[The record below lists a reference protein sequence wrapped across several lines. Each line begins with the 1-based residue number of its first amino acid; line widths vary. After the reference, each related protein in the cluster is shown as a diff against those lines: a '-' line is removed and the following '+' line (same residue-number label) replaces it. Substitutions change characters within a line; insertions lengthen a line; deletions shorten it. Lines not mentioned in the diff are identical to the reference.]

1 MTANEFC
8 RPSGS
13 PTPAKLDADPP
24 DAIRVDRDPE
34 NIHGV
39 FDCADSAD
47 PADRCWSRAS
57 QAGARATGNH
67 ATSTVR
73 VADRSSVFIP
83 GHSLILGLLRLR
95 ANGG

>member
-1 MTANEFC
+1 MSAMTANEFC

-47 PADRCWSRAS
+47 PADRC
-57 QAGARATGNH
+57 G
-67 ATSTVR
+67 
-73 VADRSSVFIP
+73 SVSYTHLTLP
-83 GHSLILGLLRLR
+83 TTPYV
-95 ANGG
+95 